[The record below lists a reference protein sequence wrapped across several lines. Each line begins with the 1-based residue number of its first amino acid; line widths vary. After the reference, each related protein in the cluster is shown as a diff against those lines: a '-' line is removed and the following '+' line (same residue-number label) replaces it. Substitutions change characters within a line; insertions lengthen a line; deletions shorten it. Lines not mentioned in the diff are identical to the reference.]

1 MVNFEEIAQSLIAGQ
16 ASKVREFVQ
25 LAVDQG
31 ISAQTILDKGLIHGM
46 DIVGRKF
53 KANEIY
59 VPEVLVAARAMDAG
73 MDILKPLFVK
83 TEVSHIG
90 KLIIGTVKGDL
101 HDIGK
106 NLVSIMMKG
115 AGFEVIDLGVDV
127 SPEKFV
133 AASKEYNPQIL
144 GMSALL
150 TTTMLSMKSII
161 EALNSAKVR
170 NRVKIIVGG
179 APVTQRYAD
188 EIGADGY
195 ADDARSAVEKTKE
208 LLGIRSR

>member
-1 MVNFEEIAQSLIAGQ
+1 MVDFEEIAQNLEAGQ
-16 ASKVREFVQ
+16 ASKVKELVQ

-31 ISAQTILDKGLIHGM
+31 VSAQTVLDKGLVPGM

-59 VPEVLVAARAMDAG
+59 VPEVLVAARAMHAG
-73 MDILKPLFVK
+73 MDILKPLFGK
-83 TEVSHIG
+83 TGMRHVG

-106 NLVSIMMKG
+106 NLVSIMMEG

-127 SPEKFV
+127 TPDKFV
-133 AASKEYNPQIL
+133 DAMKEHDPQIM

-150 TTTMLSMKSII
+150 TTTMLSMKSTI
-161 EALNSAKVR
+161 EALDSAKIR
-170 NRVKIIVGG
+170 DKVKIIIGG

-208 LLGIRSR
+208 LLGIA

>member
-1 MVNFEEIAQSLIAGQ
+1 MVNFEEIAQSLVAGQ
-16 ASKVREFVQ
+16 ASKVKEFVQ

-31 ISAQTILDKGLIHGM
+31 TSAQTILDKGLIPGM

-59 VPEVLVAARAMDAG
+59 VPEVLVAARAMHAG
-73 MDILKPLFVK
+73 MDILKPLFAK
-83 TEVSHIG
+83 TGIRHIG

-106 NLVSIMMKG
+106 NLVSIMMEG

-127 SPEKFV
+127 TSEKFV
-133 AASKEYNPQIL
+133 AAVKENNPQII

-150 TTTMLSMKSII
+150 TTTMLSMKSTI
-161 EALNSAKVR
+161 EALESAKLR
-170 NRVKIIVGG
+170 NRVKVIIGG

-188 EIGADGY
+188 EIDADGY
-195 ADDARSAVEKTKE
+195 EDDASSAVEKTKE
-208 LLGIRSR
+208 LLEIV